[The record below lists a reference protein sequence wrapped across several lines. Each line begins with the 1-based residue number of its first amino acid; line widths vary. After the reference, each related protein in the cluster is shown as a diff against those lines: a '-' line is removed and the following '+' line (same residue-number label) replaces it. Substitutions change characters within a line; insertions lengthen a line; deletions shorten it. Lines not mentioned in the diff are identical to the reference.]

1 MKRGI
6 SRQSSLK
13 LRRNLEKLENRFT
26 EIDKMSR
33 LVTRVTRKFTI
44 LYVYKNISVSLFLT
58 FDKIIV
64 LFMIVLN
71 IDTYL
76 NIK

>member
-33 LVTRVTRKFTI
+33 LVTRVTRMFTI
-44 LYVYKNISVSLFLT
+44 LYVYKNISVSLFIT

>member
-33 LVTRVTRKFTI
+33 LVTRVTRMFTI
-44 LYVYKNISVSLFLT
+44 HYNNKNISVSLFIT
-58 FDKIIV
+58 FDKIV
-64 LFMIVLN
+64 ALFTIVLN

-76 NIK
+76 DIK